1 MLQSQKITDYI
12 LGTILGII
20 FVIIVGKLWILPS
33 WTIIDILK
41 FIVKVHTGDFLINST
56 ILPLSKH

>member
-1 MLQSQKITDYI
+1 MGDILKKIIDYI

-20 FVIIVGKLWILPS
+20 FVIVVGKLWIVPE

-41 FIVKVHTGDFLINST
+41 FIVKVHTGWSW
-56 ILPLSKH
+56 

>member
-1 MLQSQKITDYI
+1 MKKITDYIVGSI

-20 FVIIVGKLWILPS
+20 FVIIVGKLWIVPE

-41 FIVKVHTGDFLINST
+41 FIVKVHTGWSW
-56 ILPLSKH
+56 